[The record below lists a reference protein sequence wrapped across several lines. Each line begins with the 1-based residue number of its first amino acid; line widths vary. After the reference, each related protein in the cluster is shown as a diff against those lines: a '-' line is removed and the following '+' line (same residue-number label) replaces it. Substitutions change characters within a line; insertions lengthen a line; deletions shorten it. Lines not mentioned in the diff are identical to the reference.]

1 MNPLASMF
9 GQTAG
14 QSTPNLPNNPM
25 QLMQM
30 MGQMKKMVGNR
41 NPDEVINELVSSG
54 RVNQSQLEQAKQMA
68 QQLKGLF

>member
-1 MNPLASMF
+1 
-9 GQTAG
+9 
-14 QSTPNLPNNPM
+14 M

>member
-1 MNPLASMF
+1 MF
-9 GQTAG
+9 GQMAG

-41 NPDEVINELVSSG
+41 NPDEVIKELVSSG
-54 RVNQSQLEQAKQMA
+54 RVNQSQLEKAKQMA
-68 QQLKGLF
+68 QQMKGLF

>member
-9 GQTAG
+9 QQESAA
-14 QSTPNLPNNPM
+14 STPNLPNNPM

-30 MGQMKKMVGNR
+30 MGQIKKMVGNR
-41 NPDEVINELVSSG
+41 NPDEVIKELVSSG

-68 QQLKGLF
+68 QQMKGLF

>member
-1 MNPLASMF
+1 MNPLTSMF
-9 GQTAG
+9 GQMAG
-14 QSTPNLPNNPM
+14 QSTQNLPNNPM

-30 MGQMKKMVGNR
+30 MGQVKKMVGNR

-68 QQLKGLF
+68 QQMKGLF

>member
-1 MNPLASMF
+1 MF

-30 MGQMKKMVGNR
+30 MGQMKKIVGNR

-54 RVNQSQLEQAKQMA
+54 RVSQSQLEQAKQMA
-68 QQLKGLF
+68 QQMKGLF